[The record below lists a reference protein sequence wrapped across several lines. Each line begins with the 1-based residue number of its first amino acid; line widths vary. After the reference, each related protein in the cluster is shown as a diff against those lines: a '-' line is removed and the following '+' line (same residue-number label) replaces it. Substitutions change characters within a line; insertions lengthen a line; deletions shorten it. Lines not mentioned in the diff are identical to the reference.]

1 MRDTNETTKKQF
13 RYNETKERLIL
24 VNRIYFIAMN
34 VLYGMFAVY
43 LLLRWVMGSIN
54 NIIAGGNL
62 TLVVIFLIVNGV
74 YYFKDKT
81 SEKYSVV
88 QLILASI
95 EILLVGMNTDA
106 TFIFYAIVIFYCSF

>member
-54 NIIAGGNL
+54 NIIAQTFLVNGNQPL
-62 TLVVIFLIVNGV
+62 SIPNRQRVKKHFLAIRVFLIF
-74 YYFKDKT
+74 FK
-81 SEKYSVV
+81 
-88 QLILASI
+88 A
-95 EILLVGMNTDA
+95 A
-106 TFIFYAIVIFYCSF
+106 VIRLR